1 MTIVIQEMEDGRQR
15 LLVDRGQVGL
25 YETEAKA
32 KAGARRFLKAREG
45 ITWKYG
51 QGEAIAAIGPKRGRK

>member
-25 YETEAKA
+25 YDTEAKA
-32 KAGARRFLKAREG
+32 KAGARQFLKASEG
-45 ITWKYG
+45 ITWKHG
-51 QGEAIAAIGPKRGRK
+51 QGEAIAVIGPKRRKQ